1 MKENQEYSEFDNT
14 TEQGKKNILKYFDRI
29 HDKLFT
35 FNNIMIAGFFALSKI
50 ETEISIKYI
59 LIPITNLIF
68 LIYIEYR
75 MMELSRIESNVKE
88 IPFRDLQKKL
98 YSKYGVV
105 TRLSLISILT
115 TTIVTVVFVISLIF

>member
-1 MKENQEYSEFDNT
+1 MKEDHEYSEFDNT

-35 FNNIMIAGFFALSKI
+35 FNNIMIAGFFALSKL
-50 ETEISIKYI
+50 ETETSIRYI
-59 LIPITNLIF
+59 LIPIANLVF

-75 MMELSRIESNVKE
+75 MMELSRVESNIKE
-88 IPFRDLQKKL
+88 IPFSDLQKKL
-98 YSKYGVV
+98 FSKYGIV

-115 TTIVTVVFVISLIF
+115 TTVVTVVFVNSLIF